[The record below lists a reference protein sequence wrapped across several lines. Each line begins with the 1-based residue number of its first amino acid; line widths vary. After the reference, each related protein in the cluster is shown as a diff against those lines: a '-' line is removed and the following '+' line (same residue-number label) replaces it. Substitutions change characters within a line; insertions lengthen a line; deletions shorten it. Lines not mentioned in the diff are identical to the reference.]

1 MYQSRNPQLIESQ
14 QLSDTSDI
22 DVNLLSYDIDELD
35 TPYNSNRT
43 IFVHTDSNESNL
55 YLAQPRDKVKKTW
68 YNQMSKSELNVDPK
82 FATDNTCYE
91 MEATLQNIASNV
103 IQATYL
109 GPLENTS
116 ATPTLF
122 LDPGS
127 LVQSQ
132 LPSGLQLT
140 TLIDTGCHKTILNR
154 KFLKQHL
161 YHFQNFKKVL
171 LKEDH
176 KIRLANGLVIK
187 TDGLIAMPLI
197 IQGYL
202 FQFLVL
208 VTTLADDFDFVL
220 GLEALV
226 QMESTYSLRNN
237 TLQFENRCIPLYPLT
252 DTVIPPKSQNVI
264 QLTGQ
269 LPLTFSSGFA
279 VVHVLPLLNTLSI
292 ITTETE
298 FLNQTTCFNLTN
310 TNTTPRIFSQNIPFA
325 YLDTRSIGYY
335 DPSKALHMISQDP
348 LIFTSNLASISEPY
362 VDRLIHEEPPLDS
375 KDPYPWLDPQDPR
388 RFQTD
393 RELLEQLID
402 LSGSSLTDSEKEQF
416 YDLLEEYK
424 KAFSLRDE
432 IGLAQ
437 GMEINLEL
445 TDTTPFFIRPFTV
458 KEDMKPKIDKE
469 MNKLVILGI
478 LKKELSGFSSPAM
491 AIPRKNSNVPRE
503 VADFRY
509 LNTRLPQLNMTFPLV
524 KECIQSIG
532 ASQCD
537 VMSVIDL
544 RDAYHTLRL
553 SPNSQQYCG
562 ITPYYGSDTYLYQ
575 RLPMGLKVSPAIWQA
590 FINKVLGPIPNR
602 QRHIAI
608 MDDCLVHSKFRDHIT
623 DLRNLF
629 QSLLD
634 HGLKISPKKC
644 QFFRT
649 SLIYMGFK
657 FLIENGRPSFTPMKD
672 KCDAIQTVRTTQ
684 DNKRL

>member
-1 MYQSRNPQLIESQ
+1 M
-14 QLSDTSDI
+14 
-22 DVNLLSYDIDELD
+22 
-35 TPYNSNRT
+35 
-43 IFVHTDSNESNL
+43 
-55 YLAQPRDKVKKTW
+55 
-68 YNQMSKSELNVDPK
+68 
-82 FATDNTCYE
+82 
-91 MEATLQNIASNV
+91 
-103 IQATYL
+103 
-109 GPLENTS
+109 
-116 ATPTLF
+116 
-122 LDPGS
+122 
-127 LVQSQ
+127 
-132 LPSGLQLT
+132 
-140 TLIDTGCHKTILNR
+140 
-154 KFLKQHL
+154 
-161 YHFQNFKKVL
+161 
-171 LKEDH
+171 
-176 KIRLANGLVIK
+176 
-187 TDGLIAMPLI
+187 
-197 IQGYL
+197 
-202 FQFLVL
+202 
-208 VTTLADDFDFVL
+208 
-220 GLEALV
+220 
-226 QMESTYSLRNN
+226 
-237 TLQFENRCIPLYPLT
+237 YPLT

-335 DPSKALHMISQDP
+335 DPLKALHMISSDP
-348 LIFTSNLASISEPY
+348 LIFTSNLASISEPH
-362 VDRLIHEEPPLDS
+362 VDRLIHEEPPMDN

-402 LSGSSLTDSEKEQF
+402 LSESSLTDSEKEQF

-424 KAFSLRDE
+424 KAFSLHNE

-491 AIPRKNSNVPRE
+491 AKPRKNSNVPRV

-509 LNTRLPQLNMTFPLV
+509 LSTRLPQLNMTFPLV

-590 FINKVLGPIPNR
+590 FINKV
-602 QRHIAI
+602 
-608 MDDCLVHSKFRDHIT
+608 
-623 DLRNLF
+623 
-629 QSLLD
+629 
-634 HGLKISPKKC
+634 
-644 QFFRT
+644 
-649 SLIYMGFK
+649 
-657 FLIENGRPSFTPMKD
+657 
-672 KCDAIQTVRTTQ
+672 
-684 DNKRL
+684 

>member
-22 DVNLLSYDIDELD
+22 DVNLLSCDIDELD

-202 FQFLVL
+202 FQFLV
-208 VTTLADDFDFVL
+208 
-220 GLEALV
+220 
-226 QMESTYSLRNN
+226 SILRNN

-292 ITTETE
+292 ITTKTE

-310 TNTTPRIFSQNIPFA
+310 TNTTSRIFSQNIPFA

-362 VDRLIHEEPPLDS
+362 VDRLIHEEPPLDN

-402 LSGSSLTDSEKEQF
+402 LSESSLTDSEKEQF

-491 AIPRKNSNVPRE
+491 AIPRKNSNDPRV

-524 KECIQSIG
+524 KECFQSIG

-544 RDAYHTLRL
+544 RDPYHTLRL
-553 SPNSQQYCG
+553 SPNS
-562 ITPYYGSDTYLYQ
+562 
-575 RLPMGLKVSPAIWQA
+575 
-590 FINKVLGPIPNR
+590 
-602 QRHIAI
+602 
-608 MDDCLVHSKFRDHIT
+608 
-623 DLRNLF
+623 
-629 QSLLD
+629 
-634 HGLKISPKKC
+634 
-644 QFFRT
+644 
-649 SLIYMGFK
+649 
-657 FLIENGRPSFTPMKD
+657 
-672 KCDAIQTVRTTQ
+672 
-684 DNKRL
+684 

>member
-1 MYQSRNPQLIESQ
+1 M
-14 QLSDTSDI
+14 
-22 DVNLLSYDIDELD
+22 
-35 TPYNSNRT
+35 
-43 IFVHTDSNESNL
+43 
-55 YLAQPRDKVKKTW
+55 
-68 YNQMSKSELNVDPK
+68 
-82 FATDNTCYE
+82 
-91 MEATLQNIASNV
+91 
-103 IQATYL
+103 
-109 GPLENTS
+109 
-116 ATPTLF
+116 
-122 LDPGS
+122 
-127 LVQSQ
+127 Q

-140 TLIDTGCHKTILNR
+140 TLKDTGCHKTILNR

-176 KIRLANGLVIK
+176 NIRLANGLVIK

-220 GLEALV
+220 GLEALI
-226 QMESTYSLRNN
+226 QMESIYSLRNN

-335 DPSKALHMISQDP
+335 DPSKALHMISSDP

-362 VDRLIHEEPPLDS
+362 VDRLIHEEPPLNN

-402 LSGSSLTDSEKEQF
+402 LSESSLTDSEKEQF

-424 KAFSLRDE
+424 KAFSLRNE

-469 MNKLVILGI
+469 KNKLVILGI

-491 AIPRKNSNVPRE
+491 AIPRKNSNVPRV

-590 FINKVLGPIPNR
+590 FINKVLGPIPYR

-608 MDDCLVHSKFRDHIT
+608 MDDCLVHSKFRDHMT

-672 KCDAIQTVRTTQ
+672 KCDAIRQ
-684 DNKRL
+684 LG